1 MLSDAI
7 AELVRK
13 EGILFHYLFS
23 KNKQETNERD
33 RVESLNLNVKISNV
47 MTDLPIQRM
56 VNCLVIKKR

>member
-23 KNKQETNERD
+23 KKQETDERD
-33 RVESLNLNVKISNV
+33 RVESLNLNVKISNDRF
-47 MTDLPIQRM
+47 TIQRM
-56 VNCLVIKKR
+56 VNCLVIKR

>member
-13 EGILFHYLFS
+13 RYFISLFIF

-47 MTDLPIQRM
+47 TNLQFSEW
-56 VNCLVIKKR
+56 